1 MYEHIVLLKFKEHN
15 GTVLDHEDALKTV
28 NSFKA
33 SIPGIVD
40 LSAGINVSEETENTH
55 GYSLAIRVTFEDQQA
70 CRDYGQHPLHL
81 QLLQNIGPWVDG
93 VVVADYPFN

>member
-15 GTVLDHEDALKTV
+15 GTVLNHEDALKTV

-70 CRDYGQHPLHL
+70 CRDYVPHPLHQQFL
-81 QLLQNIGPWVDG
+81 QDIGPWIED
-93 VVVADYPFN
+93 VVVADYLFN